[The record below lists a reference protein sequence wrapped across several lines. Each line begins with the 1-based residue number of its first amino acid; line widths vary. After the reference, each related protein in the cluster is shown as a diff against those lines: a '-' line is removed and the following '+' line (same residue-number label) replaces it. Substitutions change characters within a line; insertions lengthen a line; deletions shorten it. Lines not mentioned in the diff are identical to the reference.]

1 MTGILV
7 LYKIKKEGYLLLE
20 QYKDMQ
26 KLKSNPDIFKSP
38 LYGDIASLFLI
49 NYITGSLWRTITK

>member
-49 NYITGSLWRTITK
+49 NYITGSL